1 MQTIQSQAIQAQHQE
16 NLVALKSYFM
26 TLISHELRTPL
37 TTILSS
43 ADLLECY
50 STSWSDEK
58 KLKHVQQIQTAALEI
73 TKLIESE
80 QFTETLRKV
89 ASEIH

>member
-1 MQTIQSQAIQAQHQE
+1 MHTIQSGTTQAQHQE
-16 NLVALKSYFM
+16 TLVALKSYFM

-50 STSWSDEK
+50 SNSWSDEK
-58 KLKHVQQIQTAALEI
+58 KLKHVQKIQTAALEM

>member
-1 MQTIQSQAIQAQHQE
+1 MHSTQSGITQVNHPE

-37 TTILSS
+37 TTILLS

-50 STSWSDEK
+50 SNSWSDEK

-80 QFTETLRKV
+80 QFKDTLRKV

>member
-1 MQTIQSQAIQAQHQE
+1 MPTIQSGTTQVEHQE

-37 TTILSS
+37 TTILLS

-58 KLKHVQQIQTAALEI
+58 KLKHVQQIQTAAMEI

-80 QFTETLRKV
+80 HFTETLQKV

>member
-1 MQTIQSQAIQAQHQE
+1 MHTIQSGTTQVEPQE
-16 NLVALKSYFM
+16 NLLALKSYFM

-73 TKLIESE
+73 TKFIESE
-80 QFTETLRKV
+80 KFTETLQKV
-89 ASEIH
+89 ASELH

>member
-1 MQTIQSQAIQAQHQE
+1 MHTIQSGTTQVEDQE
-16 NLVALKSYFM
+16 KLVALKSYFM

-37 TTILSS
+37 TTILLS

-50 STSWSDEK
+50 SNSWSDEK
-58 KLKHVQQIQTAALEI
+58 KLKHVQQIQTAAIEM

-80 QFTETLRKV
+80 QFTERLRNV
-89 ASEIH
+89 ASKLQ

>member
-1 MQTIQSQAIQAQHQE
+1 MHNIQSRAIQAQHQE

-37 TTILSS
+37 TPILSS

>member
-1 MQTIQSQAIQAQHQE
+1 MHTIQSGTTQEHQE
-16 NLVALKSYFM
+16 KLVALKSYFM

-37 TTILSS
+37 TTILLS

-50 STSWSDEK
+50 SNSWSDEK

-80 QFTETLRKV
+80 HFTETLQKV

>member
-1 MQTIQSQAIQAQHQE
+1 MPTIQSGTTQLEHQE

-37 TTILSS
+37 TTILLS

-50 STSWSDEK
+50 SHSWSDEK
-58 KLKHVQQIQTAALEI
+58 QLKHVHQIQAAALEI

-80 QFTETLRKV
+80 QFTETLQKV
-89 ASEIH
+89 AREIY